1 MKLVTIRVK
10 YSTAQNKWHV
20 SGAGFV
26 RDIVD
31 AVTDYLDNSVKDSAI
46 RYAYNF
52 VYRNGLVRGRQTLNP
67 VLEKVVEHSDHY
79 MVTFKTVAGEL
90 K

>member
-10 YSTAQNKWHV
+10 FSTAQNKWHV

-31 AVTDYLDNSVKDSAI
+31 AVSDYLDNSVKDTAI

-52 VYRNGLVRGRQTLNP
+52 VYRNGLIRGQQTLNP
-67 VLEKVVEHSDHY
+67 VLEKVVENSDHY
-79 MVTFKTVAGEL
+79 IITFKTVAG
-90 K
+90 